1 MNAADY
7 IQEAFSA
14 VAVAA
19 RRYNNPPGLTA
30 MVHGTLRILAIVR
43 LLFRR
48 VFIARHGACTRVL
61 YDRVSPRERGI
72 TSGPCGFL
80 AKLVFPWAHVQVRFT
95 CRAVHS
101 TLYVT
106 KRASFKYF
114 SYKCVG
120 FLFGNEIVIKYKIII
135 R

>member
-48 VFIARHGACTRVL
+48 VFIARHGACTRPPSTGV
-61 YDRVSPRERGI
+61 VWPG
-72 TSGPCGFL
+72 L
-80 AKLVFPWAHVQVRFT
+80 AEARTPDHKQADDF
-95 CRAVHS
+95 
-101 TLYVT
+101 
-106 KRASFKYF
+106 
-114 SYKCVG
+114 
-120 FLFGNEIVIKYKIII
+120 
-135 R
+135 